1 MATKGTSS
9 DSQRIYESA
18 VKTERKRMSN
28 LGYPGSSSRKNM
40 GPSIISGNMAT
51 RDLVPVDRQRMIPQN
66 VATRPAIA
74 NLPMPGVRQV
84 MPSFVPAQT
93 GIVNLP
99 AFNVPRQPVMGF
111 NPASTQIANLPAI
124 PGQSINS
131 AERVNRM
138 RAIENYLASLG
149 IR

>member
-40 GPSIISGNMAT
+40 GPSIVSGNMAT

-93 GIVNLP
+93 GI
-99 AFNVPRQPVMGF
+99 
-111 NPASTQIANLPAI
+111 ANLPMPI
-124 PGQSINS
+124 RPMLSPD
-131 AERVNRM
+131 EVNRA
-138 RAIENYLASLG
+138 RALTAYFDSLG